1 MMKAIKFHAFVLVSV
16 VMCVSSIASDVDVAV
31 ALEKCRNSLVRI
43 VSVDCEATESTK
55 SGRKCSLQFLQ
66 DRDLFRVDRSDKGP
80 FKVGSESFPP
90 LVASMAY
97 DGRKYQNLSDGL
109 LQLSDVKSP
118 VLLAV
123 QPHLLVYKWLGLE
136 YGARR
141 EQLLDEKV
149 WKEVKSRCSNAMAI
163 VGFENEECAVL
174 SLTPKGGK
182 KGEIKVFLAANK
194 GYFPMGF
201 EGTIEG
207 KPTLTCHVKEMH
219 SIRRD
224 GVSIWFPTVVD
235 KISYK
240 LDGSFHEETICK
252 VDPSTLKVNL
262 PVNQSRFTIPLN
274 TAGTEI
280 LDHNVLNA
288 SIRPIQRVPK
298 NSWWSMIAI
307 GVVAVVLAFFVWMR
321 SNAKK

>member
-1 MMKAIKFHAFVLVSV
+1 M
-16 VMCVSSIASDVDVAV
+16 
-31 ALEKCRNSLVRI
+31 
-43 VSVDCEATESTK
+43 
-55 SGRKCSLQFLQ
+55 
-66 DRDLFRVDRSDKGP
+66 
-80 FKVGSESFPP
+80 VGGESFPP
-90 LVASMAY
+90 VVATMAY
-97 DGRKYQNLSDGL
+97 DGRKYQHLSHGL
-109 LQLSDVKSP
+109 LQLSDVRSP
-118 VLLAV
+118 SSVGV
-123 QPHLLVYKWLGLE
+123 QPHLQVYDWLGLE
-136 YGARR
+136 YGASR

-149 WKEVKSRCSNAMAI
+149 WKQVESRFSNAAAV

-174 SLTPKGGK
+174 SLTPNGGK

-207 KPTLTCHVKEMH
+207 KPTLTCHVKKIQ
-219 SIRRD
+219 SIRTE
-224 GVSIWFPTVVD
+224 GVSIWYPTVVD
-235 KISYK
+235 TISYK

-252 VDPSTLKVNL
+252 VDPSSLKVNL

-288 SIRPIQRVPK
+288 SIRPIQRVRK

-307 GVVAVVLAFFVWMR
+307 GIASVVLAFFVWMR